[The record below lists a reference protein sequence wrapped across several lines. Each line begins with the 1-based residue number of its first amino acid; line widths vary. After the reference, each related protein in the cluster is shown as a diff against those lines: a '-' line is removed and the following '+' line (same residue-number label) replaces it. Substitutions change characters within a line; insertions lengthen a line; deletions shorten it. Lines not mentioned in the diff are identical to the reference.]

1 MLPKDKEI
9 LNLLAKEDYEGAM
22 TLYAFKYEVGEIQAK
37 AVVQSY
43 LLSHEEELNEQRQLI
58 KASAHKNEK
67 LELEVL
73 TEINEGKIGKAVQ
86 LYQQHYSC
94 STQEAQMSVEQIR
107 REHFPDY
114 SSLSL
119 RDQILSRRYWILVIG
134 LTLLLLLVM
143 YIY

>member
-43 LLSHEEELNEQRQLI
+43 LSSHEEELKEQRKLI
-58 KASAHKNEK
+58 KESAHKNEK

-73 TEINEGKIGKAVQ
+73 TEINEGKLNKAVQ
-86 LYQQHYSC
+86 LYQQHYGC
-94 STQEAQMSVEQIR
+94 SIQEAQMSVEQIR
-107 REHFPDY
+107 REHFPDF

-119 RDQILSRRYWILVIG
+119 RDQLLSRRYWMVAIG
-134 LTLLLLLVM
+134 LVLLLLLFK